1 MKRKGM
7 TLYRLYLIV
16 ALLLLGAVGSTLLV
30 SSPMAR
36 YITTAT
42 GSASARVAK
51 FNVKIGE
58 LKLTEGTSG
67 GTGTVAG
74 QTQTE
79 TQTVKIDPMQ
89 PGDVRE
95 YTVTVTSNSEV
106 AVRFRLEVTNIY
118 SNIPL
123 TIEVL
128 DEEGNSI
135 ETDGAVLQA
144 GDAET
149 HTYTLR
155 ISWDESES
163 DPKYAERVD
172 ILTIRMVAEQVN

>member
-1 MKRKGM
+1 M

-51 FNVKIGE
+51 FNVQIGE

-67 GTGTVAG
+67 GAGNVAG

-79 TQTVKIDPMQ
+79 TQTVKIDPMK

-106 AVRFRLEVTNIY
+106 AVRFRLEVENVY
-118 SNIPL
+118 NNLPL
-123 TIEVL
+123 EWDVL
-128 DEEGNSI
+128 DADNQSI
-135 ETDGAVLQA
+135 KDSGAVLQA
-144 GDAET
+144 GDTET

-155 ISWDESES
+155 ISWDESKSE
-163 DPKYAERVD
+163 PTYAERVD

>member
-51 FNVKIGE
+51 FNVQIG
-58 LKLTEGTSG
+58 KLTFHANASG
-67 GTGTVAG
+67 GAGNVAG

-79 TQTVKIDPMQ
+79 TQTVKIDPMK
-89 PGDVRE
+89 PGDVRK
-95 YTVTVTSNSEV
+95 YTVTVTSSSEV

-128 DEEGNSI
+128 DADNQSI
-135 ETDGAVLQA
+135 KDSGAVLQA
-144 GDAET
+144 GDTET

-155 ISWDESES
+155 ISWDENKN